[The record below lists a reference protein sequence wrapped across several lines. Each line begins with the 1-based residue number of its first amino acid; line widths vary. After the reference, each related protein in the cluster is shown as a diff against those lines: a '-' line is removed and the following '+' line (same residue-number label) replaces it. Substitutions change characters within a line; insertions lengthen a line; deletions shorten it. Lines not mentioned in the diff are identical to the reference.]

1 MTTKVNGETVTKVGV
16 LKGMDKNGVHEWL
29 NHKTMAYTGSKKSM
43 HQTIIVHIGAG
54 GGTGGPIMSSVLR
67 TLAGLPAHHRDTFVY
82 IAVDGDKFETK
93 NLGRQLCTPS
103 DIGKFK
109 VSSLVSKMK
118 RVYSDLDESLI
129 IAVPRYVDS
138 KEMLDSIV
146 SLGLATLHNKRVKY
160 EETIRMGDRRQ
171 GDTILSYTSR
181 GRTDVNVVIVDS
193 VDRNSC
199 RRIITEYGLDNTN
212 IGKNFLASAKSHR
225 HAVVSTHAP
234 VPVPATFTQISCGN
248 GAWTGQTL
256 IGGLRIGAQE
266 TLVSPGIWDLPDG
279 VISKETYEAI
289 INLFTKSVDSS
300 RGIMDIKSYNYYLPL
315 PGIVHPELLDEELD
329 RQEDA
334 MSCSERAVANVQNL
348 IANGMGA
355 CAATNYITAL
365 MFQQMHANTWIVQN
379 ELKLS
384 KILGS
389 CTGLFADK
397 PQGDLETYSI
407 KNMGFYFNSIA
418 NSVRTVGLASE
429 DLANLENLLI
439 KRAAE
444 AKTKA
449 AGTEVTNG

>member
-1 MTTKVNGETVTKVGV
+1 
-16 LKGMDKNGVHEWL
+16 
-29 NHKTMAYTGSKKSM
+29 
-43 HQTIIVHIGAG
+43 
-54 GGTGGPIMSSVLR
+54 
-67 TLAGLPAHHRDTFVY
+67 
-82 IAVDGDKFETK
+82 
-93 NLGRQLCTPS
+93 
-103 DIGKFK
+103 
-109 VSSLVSKMK
+109 
-118 RVYSDLDESLI
+118 
-129 IAVPRYVDS
+129 
-138 KEMLDSIV
+138 
-146 SLGLATLHNKRVKY
+146 
-160 EETIRMGDRRQ
+160 
-171 GDTILSYTSR
+171 
-181 GRTDVNVVIVDS
+181 
-193 VDRNSC
+193 
-199 RRIITEYGLDNTN
+199 
-212 IGKNFLASAKSHR
+212 
-225 HAVVSTHAP
+225 
-234 VPVPATFTQISCGN
+234 
-248 GAWTGQTL
+248 
-256 IGGLRIGAQE
+256 
-266 TLVSPGIWDLPDG
+266 
-279 VISKETYEAI
+279 
-289 INLFTKSVDSS
+289 
-300 RGIMDIKSYNYYLPL
+300 MDIKSYNYYLPL

-384 KILGS
+384 KVLDS

-449 AGTEVTNG
+449 AGTEVTND

>member
-1 MTTKVNGETVTKVGV
+1 
-16 LKGMDKNGVHEWL
+16 
-29 NHKTMAYTGSKKSM
+29 
-43 HQTIIVHIGAG
+43 
-54 GGTGGPIMSSVLR
+54 
-67 TLAGLPAHHRDTFVY
+67 
-82 IAVDGDKFETK
+82 
-93 NLGRQLCTPS
+93 
-103 DIGKFK
+103 
-109 VSSLVSKMK
+109 
-118 RVYSDLDESLI
+118 
-129 IAVPRYVDS
+129 
-138 KEMLDSIV
+138 
-146 SLGLATLHNKRVKY
+146 
-160 EETIRMGDRRQ
+160 MGDRRQ
-171 GDTILSYTSR
+171 GDTILSYTNR
-181 GRTDVNVVIVDS
+181 DRTDVNVVIVDS

-212 IGKNFLASAKSHR
+212 IGKNFLASAKRHR
-225 HAVVSTHAP
+225 HAVVSTYAP
-234 VPVPATFTQISCGN
+234 IPVPATFTQISCGN

-389 CTGLFADK
+389 CTGLFADT

-449 AGTEVTNG
+449 AGTEVTND